1 MQGCHIWS
9 SMFSL
14 GLSTVQT
21 LTFAKP
27 QQLAHLFAAG
37 MCYTKS
43 NYGSQPHRQR
53 NYLPIYNVKQMAL
66 LGKEVTGLESL
77 RASMRIKSETGTSD
91 DKQFFFFFYR
101 IIVNYIGI
109 AHRTE
114 KIFLILFLTK
124 SLPPAYIL
132 FSEKFYIRK
141 LLVQDLTSI

>member
-1 MQGCHIWS
+1 
-9 SMFSL
+9 
-14 GLSTVQT
+14 
-21 LTFAKP
+21 
-27 QQLAHLFAAG
+27 
-37 MCYTKS
+37 
-43 NYGSQPHRQR
+43 
-53 NYLPIYNVKQMAL
+53 MAL